1 MAQSEFSSST
11 LIILL
16 NLQEKKDMPESDE
29 ENFEEFQKSVRK
41 MPLNS
46 QWKVEGSLSDAS
58 MERIDILSQTGG
70 EA

>member
-1 MAQSEFSSST
+1 M
-11 LIILL
+11 L
-16 NLQEKKDMPESDE
+16 ESDE

>member
-1 MAQSEFSSST
+1 M
-11 LIILL
+11 L
-16 NLQEKKDMPESDE
+16 ESDE

-46 QWKVEGSLSDAS
+46 QWKVEGAFSDSS